1 MNFGRTER
9 EIERRLDDND
19 FRKKYFLFQKLP
31 SFLFEVVFSNERQ
44 LKCRS
49 LMLVSEK
56 LVANLGKW
64 TILPP
69 FIITINGCGI
79 YTAPCVMILMWAN
92 PYEGHCKGP
101 EHLDF
106 FGP

>member
-1 MNFGRTER
+1 MRKNLLIPKISSKRCPLNYLNLVLQFNLSCVRTER

-31 SFLFEVVFSNERQ
+31 SYLFEVVFCNERQ

-56 LVANLGKW
+56 LVSNLGS
-64 TILPP
+64 TDARLGD
-69 FIITINGCGI
+69 NR
-79 YTAPCVMILMWAN
+79 LQSR
-92 PYEGHCKGP
+92 
-101 EHLDF
+101 
-106 FGP
+106 

>member
-1 MNFGRTER
+1 LITEQAFQNIFFFRTER

-56 LVANLGKW
+56 LVANLGKA
-64 TILPP
+64 TNSSSEI
-69 FIITINGCGI
+69 
-79 YTAPCVMILMWAN
+79 MHMR
-92 PYEGHCKGP
+92 GP
-101 EHLDF
+101 
-106 FGP
+106 